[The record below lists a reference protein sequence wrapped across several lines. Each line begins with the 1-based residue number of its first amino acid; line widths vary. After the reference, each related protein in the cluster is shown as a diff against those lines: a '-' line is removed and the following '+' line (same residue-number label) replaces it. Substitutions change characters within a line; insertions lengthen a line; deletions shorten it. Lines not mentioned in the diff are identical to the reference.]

1 MISSH
6 IINRMR
12 DEASVDYIWYF
23 FHEISTHNIEKDI
36 EAKSIYNID
45 EEGFGQK
52 SSTKKVIYVQG

>member
-1 MISSH
+1 
-6 IINRMR
+6 MR

-52 SSTKKVIYVQG
+52 SSTKRVIYVQG